1 MHALKDT
8 RINYKQQK
16 EAFVTGHTGQP
27 VKEVIKL
34 VAVIFVCILSF
45 MFVAKDEKSSHF
57 FAAALQSW
65 HFGQNYGFFHFLI
78 EYGLYYVIPLLFS
91 TILSSYLEHMILGF
105 LFSVPI
111 LWFCTLFCKKN
122 KNSNDNTKKSF
133 RYTLKGIRDT
143 KDTGMKSY
151 VSTLRGTIML
161 ISCLSILAVD
171 FKIFPRKHAKVETWG
186 ISLMDLG
193 VGFFVFSFG
202 VVTIKNIKNKYSSKV
217 SFIKKMKISLKQSYM
232 FFVIG
237 FIRILIIKICDYP
250 EHVSEYGVHW
260 NFFFTLGVLSLSLVF
275 IEFLHQYLK
284 SYIFIII
291 LLSICNE
298 LLIRLP
304 HVLAY
309 ILNAPR
315 TNLISANREGIFSLI
330 GYLIIYLS
338 GIDTG
343 KYLFYENKSSKK
355 NNSINQ
361 YKVILKIFS
370 LFVFYSVISYYFTF
384 YGKHPISRRLTNL
397 PYVYLISACS
407 LGCLVCQM
415 LIEILF
421 FGSSAKY
428 IDIVPLMLHYVNKNG
443 LIIFLI
449 GNLITGLINSS
460 INTLE
465 VGNVAGFL
473 IMIIYGIIL
482 CGVAFIIDIKEW
494 KFKF

>member
-1 MHALKDT
+1 MKLNIEEYIDKLLYQNMHALKDT

-34 VAVIFVCILSF
+34 LAVIFVCILSF

-202 VVTIKNIKNKYSSKV
+202 VVTIKNIKNKYSSK
-217 SFIKKMKISLKQSYM
+217 
-232 FFVIG
+232 
-237 FIRILIIKICDYP
+237 

-315 TNLISANREGIFSLI
+315 TNLISANREAL
-330 GYLIIYLS
+330 
-338 GIDTG
+338 
-343 KYLFYENKSSKK
+343 
-355 NNSINQ
+355 
-361 YKVILKIFS
+361 
-370 LFVFYSVISYYFTF
+370 
-384 YGKHPISRRLTNL
+384 
-397 PYVYLISACS
+397 
-407 LGCLVCQM
+407 
-415 LIEILF
+415 
-421 FGSSAKY
+421 
-428 IDIVPLMLHYVNKNG
+428 
-443 LIIFLI
+443 
-449 GNLITGLINSS
+449 
-460 INTLE
+460 
-465 VGNVAGFL
+465 
-473 IMIIYGIIL
+473 
-482 CGVAFIIDIKEW
+482 
-494 KFKF
+494 